1 MEPYRPSQKT
11 PIPNF
16 FLAGSYTAQDYIDS
30 MEGATI
36 SGKQAAAAILEPTG
50 YKVQGEGLF
59 RY

>member
-1 MEPYRPSQKT
+1 
-11 PIPNF
+11 
-16 FLAGSYTAQDYIDS
+16 

-50 YKVQGEGLF
+50 YRVQGTGLF

>member
-1 MEPYRPSQKT
+1 
-11 PIPNF
+11 
-16 FLAGSYTAQDYIDS
+16 

-50 YKVQGEGLF
+50 YKVEGKGLF